1 MKFTVLKYSI
11 MSGLFAASAALF
23 GKLGTTPTIIRSTLS
38 VISSNDNIEYIT
50 WIGQIVAIGLMIA
63 SNGIMWSQYSLA
75 LAYSDVTLHVTTIN
89 TVSNFIF
96 TVSFIAKS
104 YTIISSLKKLHYLV
118 GSYSRETISLVW
130 SIGISCILVG
140 IVLLK
145 EPSESVL
152 HDNDESNVKLKKFK

>member
-1 MKFTVLKYSI
+1 

-96 TVSFIAKS
+96 TALFGW
-104 YTIISSLKKLHYLV
+104 IIFA
-118 GSYSRETISLVW
+118 ETISLVW